1 MFSLISGSMQSAT
14 LRLCFGLIFAVLTV
28 SSYKAHSEEGSFS
41 PDLDIF
47 TIQPA
52 HSSAVP
58 PAYRINLN
66 LALTRAEDTASFGSG
81 FGNTPRLDHA
91 AEPTPDTIWPTNTRL
106 KNVPDNA
113 LYSAL
118 NSLSAFL
125 RYESKEDRF
134 VIKPRRNSLFVEWRK
149 SF

>member
-1 MFSLISGSMQSAT
+1 MFSLISGSIRSAP
-14 LRLCFGLIFAVLTV
+14 LRMCFGLVFAVLTV
-28 SSYKAHSEEGSFS
+28 ASYKAHSEEGSFS
-41 PDLDIF
+41 TDLDIF

-52 HSSAVP
+52 HSSSAA
-58 PAYRINLN
+58 PAYLINLN
-66 LALTRAEDTASFGSG
+66 LALTRTEDTASFGSG
-81 FGNTPRLDHA
+81 FGNTPRLDRA
-91 AEPTPDTIWPTNTRL
+91 AEPTPETIWPTSARL

-125 RYESKEDRF
+125 RYESKDDRF

>member
-1 MFSLISGSMQSAT
+1 MFSLISDSMRSAT
-14 LRLCFGLIFAVLTV
+14 LRLCFGLVFAVLTV
-28 SSYKAHSEEGSFS
+28 ASYKAHSEEGSFS
-41 PDLDIF
+41 TDLDIF
-47 TIQPA
+47 SILPA

-81 FGNTPRLDHA
+81 FGNTPRLDRA
-91 AEPTPDTIWPTNTRL
+91 AEPTADTIWPTNTRL

-113 LYSAL
+113 LNSAL

-125 RYESKEDRF
+125 RYESKDDRV
-134 VIKPRRNSLFVEWRK
+134 VIKPKRNSLFVEWRK